1 MHYSIYIKT
10 VIKNPS
16 IQMIIKEA
24 SRWIGNAGASEQ
36 LHSFL
41 EKIKEIEK
49 DSQFLPEKYE
59 SFKKITYLEED
70 LNLFTRTWIH
80 E

>member
-16 IQMIIKEA
+16 IQQIIKEA
-24 SRWIGNAGASEQ
+24 SKWIGNPGASES

-49 DSQFLPEKYE
+49 DS
-59 SFKKITYLEED
+59 
-70 LNLFTRTWIH
+70 
-80 E
+80 